1 MGKLTMPKQPK
12 HKSAR
17 ADGRGG
23 WTTGKRRHENVG
35 DWQRIRLR
43 IVSLLNDRP
52 QYGVISARAISL
64 ALGVSDRT
72 VRRWL
77 QGEDRPSPAD
87 QERLRAWAAEQ

>member
-1 MGKLTMPKQPK
+1 MKKTKPKT
-12 HKSAR
+12 KSAR
-17 ADGRGG
+17 QDGRGG
-23 WTTGKRRHENVG
+23 WTPGKRRHVDVG

-77 QGEDRPSPAD
+77 RGEDRPSPDD
-87 QERLRAWAAEQ
+87 QERLRAWASEIA

>member
-1 MGKLTMPKQPK
+1 MMTKKIK

-23 WTTGKRRHENVG
+23 WPTGKRRHEDVG

-52 QYGVISARAISL
+52 EHGRVSVRAI
-64 ALGVSDRT
+64 ARVMGVADRT
-72 VRRWL
+72 LRRWL

-87 QERLRAWAAEQ
+87 QERLRAWCQEVDQ